1 MKNIVAFVC
10 AVVLSA
16 CVAVG
21 EPYKPAPE
29 PKDTDAVVYIY
40 RFGSA
45 YSARSAYF
53 YVNNVN
59 VADLD
64 RNGYTWFHV
73 PAGEY
78 RIKQK
83 WPIDVDLR
91 SIELTETWLPGQ
103 KYYYRF
109 DTAGSIGPG
118 AVPASGK
125 LGVAVKIAWQLS
137 RVPAEQAV
145 SEIGTTKLQPAF
157 GMEKLRQTTGKK

>member
-1 MKNIVAFVC
+1 VKTIAAWVC
-10 AVVLSA
+10 LVVLSA

-21 EPYKPAPE
+21 EPYKAAPE
-29 PKDTDAVVYIY
+29 PKDTDALVYIY
-40 RFGSA
+40 RFGGA
-45 YSARSAYF
+45 YSGRSAYF
-53 YVNNVN
+53 YVNDVN

-64 RNGYTWFHV
+64 KSGYTWFHV

-91 SIELTETWLPGQ
+91 SLELTETWLPGK

-109 DTAGSIGPG
+109 DTAG
-118 AVPASGK
+118 ALAPALVSGK
-125 LGVAVKIAWQLS
+125 LGLALKIDWQLS
-137 RVPAEQAV
+137 RVSAEEAV

-157 GMEKLRQTTGKK
+157 GAEKLLQTTRGSK